1 MVRPTHAVVDLDGL
15 TANYRAIGRYL
26 AAASAPPPR
35 IIAVI
40 KANAYGHGA
49 VQVARALEQADLGA
63 TGLPLVLACAD
74 IEEGVELRRAGVNA
88 PILVFGALGVSDV
101 AGIFDHHLTPTVSS
115 PSAAQALGEA
125 AAARSTRL
133 GVHLKI
139 DTGMNRFGFRHDNL
153 RETLPEVLGNDYLSV
168 EAVYTHFATAE
179 CQEDALF
186 VAQLERF
193 DQVRAAA
200 SVLGLS
206 DVWWHAAN
214 SAALLCNRRTWYDG
228 VRPGLLLYG
237 VAPPPLETDLDLHP
251 VMSLRSCVVG
261 VKGMRRGESAGY
273 GARFVASR
281 PMRIAVIPAGY
292 ADGLDLR
299 LGGRGSVL
307 VGGTRAP
314 IVTVAMDSTTIDVT
328 DVSVIPGDDVIVL
341 GEQGNER
348 IGACDIAQ
356 VIGTRPHEV
365 LCRVGTRIERTY
377 TLARTGR

>member
-15 TANYRAIGRYL
+15 TANYRAIARYL

-125 AAARSTRL
+125 AGARSTRL

-200 SVLGLS
+200 SMLGLS

-251 VMSLRSCVVG
+251 VMSLRSRVVG

>member
-153 RETLPEVLGNDYLSV
+153 RGD
-168 EAVYTHFATAE
+168 
-179 CQEDALF
+179 
-186 VAQLERF
+186 
-193 DQVRAAA
+193 
-200 SVLGLS
+200 
-206 DVWWHAAN
+206 
-214 SAALLCNRRTWYDG
+214 
-228 VRPGLLLYG
+228 
-237 VAPPPLETDLDLHP
+237 
-251 VMSLRSCVVG
+251 
-261 VKGMRRGESAGY
+261 
-273 GARFVASR
+273 
-281 PMRIAVIPAGY
+281 PA
-292 ADGLDLR
+292 
-299 LGGRGSVL
+299 RGS
-307 VGGTRAP
+307 R
-314 IVTVAMDSTTIDVT
+314 
-328 DVSVIPGDDVIVL
+328 
-341 GEQGNER
+341 
-348 IGACDIAQ
+348 
-356 VIGTRPHEV
+356 
-365 LCRVGTRIERTY
+365 
-377 TLARTGR
+377 